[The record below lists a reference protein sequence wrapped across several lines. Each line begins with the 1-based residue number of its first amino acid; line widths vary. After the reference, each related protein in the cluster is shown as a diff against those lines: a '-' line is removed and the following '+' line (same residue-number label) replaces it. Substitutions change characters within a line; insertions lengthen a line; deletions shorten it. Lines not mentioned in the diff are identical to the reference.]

1 MFWTMPVCTN
11 MEGREVGVACKG
23 ANLNVT
29 ITRNAY
35 HKQLN
40 ISFMY
45 IKIFVNSLMLVFV
58 GY

>member
-1 MFWTMPVCTN
+1 MPVCTN

-29 ITRNAY
+29 ITRNAC